1 MRAQNA
7 ERYTRKKTHRAVFS
21 HSQSHGILF
30 SRRVER
36 AQAEIHVHISDTNK
50 RPSASSANFHA
61 QSSCTQGTY
70 IPMHVRSPT
79 IFLHSVHRIL
89 IKCVHVRCAH
99 THTHARAKLNKMKTK
114 ETKICGARSSACSC
128 PYMQKPLVNQFIKFL
143 HCKAFATLLST
154 TNANATH
161 KTQVEYMNCSKVISL
176 TAK

>member
-1 MRAQNA
+1 MEKTRFVYMRAQNA

-99 THTHARAKLNKMKTK
+99 THTRARQIKQNENERNKNMRCPFVCMLMSLHA
-114 ETKICGARSSACSC
+114 ETACE
-128 PYMQKPLVNQFIKFL
+128 PV
-143 HCKAFATLLST
+143 H
-154 TNANATH
+154 
-161 KTQVEYMNCSKVISL
+161 
-176 TAK
+176 